1 MSAGYTP
8 GPASMPIAR
17 LARVMRT
24 AGWTIEYIDLDLTG
38 AKAKADIKVVR
49 DDGRWCYAR
58 VDKLGRASVAR
69 FHRERS
75 LGMSV
80 NAKGRRPLSPQINDE
95 FLGRSRFEG
104 ARSMLRGLTAYL
116 VENASRPVVLSDM
129 RAAWAGVM
137 DAPLRLQALAKARP
151 TPGEGA

>member
-1 MSAGYTP
+1 
-8 GPASMPIAR
+8 
-17 LARVMRT
+17 
-24 AGWTIEYIDLDLTG
+24 
-38 AKAKADIKVVR
+38 
-49 DDGRWCYAR
+49 
-58 VDKLGRASVAR
+58 
-69 FHRERS
+69 
-75 LGMSV
+75 MSV